1 LNINIPIENFGNL
14 QEIGGI
20 FELVENKLTE
30 KQDELLRKTS
40 QLEQL
45 KNAFD
50 KVRAIQKNL
59 AE

>member
-40 QLEQL
+40 QLE
-45 KNAFD
+45 
-50 KVRAIQKNL
+50 
-59 AE
+59 